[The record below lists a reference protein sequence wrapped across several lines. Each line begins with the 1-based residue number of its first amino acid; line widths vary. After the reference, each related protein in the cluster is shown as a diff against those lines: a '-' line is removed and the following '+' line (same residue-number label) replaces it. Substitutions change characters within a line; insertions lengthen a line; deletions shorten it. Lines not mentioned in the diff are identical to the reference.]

1 MKKVSLRELVA
12 DKIIFA
18 VLIAVYYWTWARN
31 DWKGYYTT
39 SQIVVATFTFYYF
52 ISRGIRLKKYK
63 QETPDEMA
71 EANLRRCDAICLKI
85 SVAVLIAVSFLC
97 AAGRF
102 ALTTEVIGYCLV
114 GMLVLLAI
122 VRTIIF
128 YVMAL
133 TTRIKEYREMQDL
146 KQSDLAELVGVRRET
161 IVNLERGKYNPSLKL
176 AMDVAKVFHVTV
188 EDLFSY
194 DD

>member
-1 MKKVSLRELVA
+1 MKKVTLKELVA

-18 VLIAVYYWTWARN
+18 VLVALYYWMWARN
-31 DWKGYYTT
+31 DWKDFYPTIQT
-39 SQIVVATFTFYYF
+39 VVGGFTFWYF
-52 ISRGIRLKKYK
+52 VFRAIRVRKYK
-63 QETPDEMA
+63 QEAADEMA

-114 GMLVLLAI
+114 GMLVLLAV

-128 YVMAL
+128 YVMDKKGL
-133 TTRIKEYREMQDL
+133 
-146 KQSDLAELVGVRRET
+146 
-161 IVNLERGKYNPSLKL
+161 
-176 AMDVAKVFHVTV
+176 
-188 EDLFSY
+188 
-194 DD
+194 

>member
-1 MKKVSLRELVA
+1 MKKVTLKELVA

-18 VLIAVYYWTWARN
+18 VLVALYYWMWARN
-31 DWKGYYTT
+31 DWKDFYPTIQT
-39 SQIVVATFTFYYF
+39 VVGGFTFWYF
-52 ISRGIRLKKYK
+52 VFRAVRVRKYK
-63 QETPDEMA
+63 QEAADEMA

-114 GMLVLLAI
+114 GMLVLLAV

-128 YVMAL
+128 YVMDKKGL
-133 TTRIKEYREMQDL
+133 
-146 KQSDLAELVGVRRET
+146 
-161 IVNLERGKYNPSLKL
+161 
-176 AMDVAKVFHVTV
+176 
-188 EDLFSY
+188 
-194 DD
+194 

>member
-1 MKKVSLRELVA
+1 MYKRQ
-12 DKIIFA
+12 
-18 VLIAVYYWTWARN
+18 

-39 SQIVVATFTFYYF
+39 IQIVVATFTFYYF

-114 GMLVLLAI
+114 GMLVLLAV

-128 YVMAL
+128 YVMD
-133 TTRIKEYREMQDL
+133 K
-146 KQSDLAELVGVRRET
+146 
-161 IVNLERGKYNPSLKL
+161 RGL
-176 AMDVAKVFHVTV
+176 
-188 EDLFSY
+188 
-194 DD
+194 